1 VQRLRFRTQ
10 ARRDDQRRQLHGC
23 RFRGPFLPSDCFCA
37 RHWKREHSGFGKS
50 TTTFAIIV
58 GVVAVYYGILAIW
71 FWNMIP
77 TPLVTG

>member
-1 VQRLRFRTQ
+1 MTNDVSFMAAVSAVLS
-10 ARRDDQRRQLHGC
+10 
-23 RFRGPFLPSDCFCA
+23 FLVIVFCA
-37 RHWKREHSGFGKS
+37 RHWKREHAGKS

>member
-1 VQRLRFRTQ
+1 LF
-10 ARRDDQRRQLHGC
+10 
-23 RFRGPFLPSDCFCA
+23 SA
-37 RHWKREHSGFGKS
+37 RHWKREDAGFGKT

-58 GVVAVYYGILAIW
+58 GVVAVYCGILAIW